1 MIIYISLQNDN
12 TVTRLS
18 IDRLKDSDIE
28 VDLTEEEF
36 NNFSSNFNGLKY
48 FNNKIFIDEEIRNDN
63 LIIDNKKIKVLELK
77 NLLNSTDYKVIKCYE
92 ASMQQLPFPY
102 NLEELSTQRDAWR
115 AEINQ
120 LEEELKEYEV

>member
-1 MIIYISLQNDN
+1 MIIYISLQNEN

-63 LIIDNKKIKVLELK
+63 LIIDNKKIKMLELK

-92 ASMQQLPFPY
+92 ASMRQLPLPY
-102 NLEELSTQRDAWR
+102 NLEELSAQRDAWR

-120 LEEELKEYEV
+120 LEEELKQYEV

>member
-18 IDRLKDSDIE
+18 IDRLEDSDIE

-63 LIIDNKKIKVLELK
+63 LIIDSKKIKMLELK

-92 ASMQQLPFPY
+92 ASMRELPLPY
-102 NLEELSTQRDAWR
+102 NLEELSAQRDAWR

-120 LEEELKEYEV
+120 LEEELKAL